1 MAREKRKRK
10 KRSTIG
16 AMTQTRVLWER
27 KPQTQV
33 VPNKRRKNDRKI
45 VKEMLKRGDYDKI

>member
-1 MAREKRKRK
+1 MARKKRKRK

-33 VPNKRRKNDRKI
+33 VPNERRKNDRKI
-45 VKEMLKRGDYDKI
+45 VKEMLKRGDYDEI